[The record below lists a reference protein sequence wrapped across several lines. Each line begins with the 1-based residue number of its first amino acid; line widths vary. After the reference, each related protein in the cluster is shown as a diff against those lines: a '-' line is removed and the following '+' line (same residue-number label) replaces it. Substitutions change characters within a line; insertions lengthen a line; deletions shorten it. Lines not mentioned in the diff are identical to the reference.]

1 MKNFKRNDEEEKR
14 TSGIQVEEEGELDKG
29 FRDII
34 ELFDDSEKI

>member
-1 MKNFKRNDEEEKR
+1 MKNFKRNDEEKH
-14 TSGIQVEEEGELDKG
+14 TSGIEEEGELDKG